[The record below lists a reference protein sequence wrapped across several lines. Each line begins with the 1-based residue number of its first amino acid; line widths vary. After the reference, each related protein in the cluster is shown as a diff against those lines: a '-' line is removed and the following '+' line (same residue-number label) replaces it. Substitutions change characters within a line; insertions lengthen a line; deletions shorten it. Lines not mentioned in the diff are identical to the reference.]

1 MFRNYRIK
9 NFNFFLM
16 ICVFVLTIIGI
27 AVVGSAEASYQN
39 RQIIGMLLGI
49 IAMVIT
55 AIIDYDFILQFYR
68 LWYVG
73 AIVLLLSVFTPLG
86 HSVAGATRWIDLG
99 IRFQP
104 SEMAKVLLVL
114 FFAHYLSKNYERVNE
129 PWFLIRFGILAGI
142 PLVLIVSEPDL
153 STTIVTFLIIASMLF
168 CAGLSYKVV
177 TWALG
182 LGIVGVSGILIFL
195 INGSSF
201 LKGYQNKRI
210 MAWLYPDEYPQD
222 SYQQQNSIMA
232 IGSGQFWG
240 KGLNNDSIDSVKNG
254 NYIAEPQT
262 DFIFAV
268 AAEELGFVG
277 SVAIIILLVAISIL
291 CIRTSKKARNLAG
304 QLICIGMASIVGYQ
318 SFVNICVVTGLLPNT
333 GLTLPFISYGLTSLV
348 TLYAGMGFVLNVS
361 LQPKKVYL

>member
-9 NFNFFLM
+9 NFNFLLM
-16 ICVFVLTIIGI
+16 ICVFTLTIIGI
-27 AVVGSAEASYQN
+27 AVVGSAEESYQN

-49 IAMVIT
+49 IAMVVT
-55 AIIDYDFILQFYR
+55 AVIDYEFILQFYR
-68 LWYVG
+68 LWYLG
-73 AIVLLLSVFTPLG
+73 AIALLLSVFTPLG
-86 HSVAGATRWIDLG
+86 HTVAGATRWIDVG

-104 SEMAKVLLVL
+104 SELAKILLVL
-114 FFAHYLSKNYERVNE
+114 AFSHYLSKNSEHVND
-129 PWFLIRFGILAGI
+129 PKFLVTFAILAGI

-153 STTIVTFLIIASMLF
+153 STTIVTFLIIASLLF
-168 CAGLSYKVV
+168 CAGLSYRLV

-182 LGIVGVSGILIFL
+182 IGIVSVSGILIFL

-240 KGLNNDSIDSVKNG
+240 KGLNNDSIESVKNG

-277 SVAIIILLVAISIL
+277 SVTIIALLVAISIL
-291 CIRTSKKARNLAG
+291 CIRTAKKAKNLAG
-304 QLICIGMASIVGYQ
+304 ELICIGMASIVGYQ
-318 SFVNICVVTGLLPNT
+318 SFVNICVVTGLFPNT
-333 GLTLPFISYGLTSLV
+333 GLTLPFVSYGLTSLV
-348 TLYAGMGFVLNVS
+348 ALYAGMGFVLNVS
-361 LQPKKVYL
+361 IQAKKVYL